1 MSKKFF
7 YVAALLAGLVFTG
20 PACADDKGDNDD
32 DDDDAIDLDY
42 TASNANSWG
51 NYMVNVASLLKKDA
65 EDLYNYWY
73 NHPGNASYTKTQ
85 RHKELS
91 WFHLTYTNRKDHR
104 S

>member
-20 PACADDKGDNDD
+20 TSCADDKGDNDD

-73 NHPGNASYTKTQ
+73 IKEMKVMQLRLKIIIMRPIPVHPVVFRN
-85 RHKELS
+85 
-91 WFHLTYTNRKDHR
+91 
-104 S
+104 